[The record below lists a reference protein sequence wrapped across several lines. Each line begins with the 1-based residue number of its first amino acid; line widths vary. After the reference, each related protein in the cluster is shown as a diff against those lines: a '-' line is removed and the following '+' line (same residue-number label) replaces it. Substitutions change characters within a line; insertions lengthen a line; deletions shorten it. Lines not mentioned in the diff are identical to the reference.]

1 MSQEDIDEHKWLIKV
16 QNKIRTLVSN
26 PKWDYIQLSDLQLGI
41 LSSVMNAKR
50 VNQLSPSINER
61 VVEVLFGIIKKQ
73 FANIKLEK
81 GR

>member
-1 MSQEDIDEHKWLIKV
+1 MSQEDIDEQKWLIKV